1 MYIKILSVTDINNYI
16 KDTMDNDFILN
27 NASIRGEISNFKIHS
42 SGHVYFSMKDQWS
55 KINCVM
61 FRSAAKGLKFLPED
75 GMKIIAKGRISAY
88 VKDGSYQFYCDKLEL
103 EGLGELYIAFEKL
116 KNKLDG
122 EGIFKEEHKKKLP
135 QYAKKVGVITS
146 QTGAAIRDI
155 INVAT
160 RRNKNC
166 EILIY
171 PSLVQGTNASSD
183 IIRGIQELNKIK
195 DLDVIILARGGG
207 SIEELWAFNDEE
219 LAREVFKSKIP
230 IITGVGHETDFTI
243 VDFVSDKRAPTP
255 SAAAEIAIR
264 DIDELNSKLENYKNT
279 LDYYVL
285 NNLKEKYN
293 KLDRLKL
300 SMEGNSPERI
310 IVNEYNKI
318 DFIIKKLNSHIKIE
332 LDKKKEK
339 LSKISIQLSS
349 NNPLNILNKG
359 YSVIQDKKGNVIS
372 STKELDKNKKVIIN
386 LKDGKKEYSI
396 SLSNLKRGYR

>member
-1 MYIKILSVTDINNYI
+1 MYIKILSVSDINNYI
-16 KDTMDNDFILN
+16 KNTMDNDFILN
-27 NASIRGEISNFKIHS
+27 NASIKGEISNFKIHS
-42 SGHVYFSMKDQWS
+42 SGHIYFSMKDQWS

-61 FRSAAKGLKFLPED
+61 FRSAAKGLKFLPEN
-75 GMKIIAKGRISAY
+75 GMKVIGKGRISTY
-88 VKDGSYQFYCDKLEL
+88 VKDGAYQLYCDKLEL

-116 KNKLDG
+116 KSKLEK
-122 EGIFKEEHKKKLP
+122 EGLFKEEYKKPLP
-135 QYAKKVGVITS
+135 KYAKKIGVITS

-171 PSLVQGTNASSD
+171 PSLVQGTNASAD
-183 IIRGIQELNKIK
+183 IIKGIKELNKIK

-219 LAREVFKSKIP
+219 LAREVFNSKIP
-230 IITGVGHETDFTI
+230 IITGGGHETDFTI

-255 SAAAEIAIR
+255 SAAAEIAIK
-264 DIDELNSKLENYKNT
+264 DLQELNSNLENYRNT
-279 LDYYVL
+279 LNYYIL

-300 SMEGNSPERI
+300 SLEGNSPERI
-310 IVNEYNKI
+310 IINEYNKI
-318 DFIIKKLNSHIKIE
+318 DFIINKLNSHIKTE
-332 LDKKKEK
+332 LDKRKEE
-339 LSKISIQLSS
+339 LSKMSILLSS

-359 YSVIQDKKGNVIS
+359 YSVIQDEKGKVIS
-372 STKELDKNKKVIIN
+372 SIKVLDKKKKVTIN
-386 LKDGKKEYSI
+386 LKDGKKEYRI
-396 SLSNLKRGYR
+396 Q

>member
-1 MYIKILSVTDINNYI
+1 MYIKILSVSDINNYI
-16 KDTMDNDFILN
+16 KNTMDNDFILN
-27 NASIRGEISNFKIHS
+27 NALIKGEISNFKIHS
-42 SGHVYFSMKDQWS
+42 SGHIYFSMKDQWS

-61 FRSAAKGLKFLPED
+61 FRSAAKGLKFLPEN
-75 GMKIIAKGRISAY
+75 GMKVIGKGRISTY
-88 VKDGSYQFYCDKLEL
+88 VKDGAYQLYCDKLEL

-116 KNKLDG
+116 KSKLEK
-122 EGIFKEEHKKKLP
+122 EGLFKEEYKKPLP
-135 QYAKKVGVITS
+135 KYAKKIGVITS

-171 PSLVQGTNASSD
+171 PSLVQGTNASAD
-183 IIRGIQELNKIK
+183 IIKGIKELNKIK

-219 LAREVFKSKIP
+219 LAREVFNSKIP

-255 SAAAEIAIR
+255 SAAAEIAIK
-264 DIDELNSKLENYKNT
+264 DLQELNSNLENYRNT
-279 LDYYVL
+279 LNYYIL

-300 SMEGNSPERI
+300 SLEGNSPERI
-310 IVNEYNKI
+310 IINEYNKI
-318 DFIIKKLNSHIKIE
+318 DFIINKLNSHIKTE
-332 LDKKKEK
+332 LDKRKEE
-339 LSKISIQLSS
+339 LSKMSILLSS

-359 YSVIQDKKGNVIS
+359 YSVIQDEKGKVIS
-372 STKELDKNKKVIIN
+372 SIKVLDKKKKVTIN
-386 LKDGKKEYSI
+386 LKDGKKEYRI
-396 SLSNLKRGYR
+396 Q

>member
-1 MYIKILSVTDINNYI
+1 MYIKVLSVTDINNYI
-16 KDTMDNDFILN
+16 KNTMDNDFILN

-88 VKDGSYQFYCDKLEL
+88 VKDGSYQLYCDKLQL

-116 KNKLDG
+116 KNKLEK
-122 EGIFKEEHKKKLP
+122 EGLFKEECKKSLP
-135 QYAKKVGVITS
+135 QYAKKIGVITS
-146 QTGAAIRDI
+146 ETGAAIRDI

-183 IIRGIQELNKIK
+183 IIKGIKELNKVK

-207 SIEELWAFNDEE
+207 SIEELWVFNDEE
-219 LAREVFKSKIP
+219 LAREIFKSKVP

-243 VDFVSDKRAPTP
+243 ADFVSDKRAPTP
-255 SAAAEIAIR
+255 SAAAEIAIK
-264 DIDELNSKLENYKNT
+264 DLQELNSRLENYKNA
-279 LDYYVL
+279 LNYYVL

-310 IVNEYNKI
+310 IINEYNKI
-318 DFIIKKLNSHIKIE
+318 DFIINKLNSYIKIE
-332 LDKKKEK
+332 VDKRKEE
-339 LSKISIQLSS
+339 LSRMSILLSS

-359 YSVIQDKKGNVIS
+359 YSVIQDGTGKVIN
-372 STKELDKNKKVIIN
+372 TIKELDKEKKVTIN
-386 LKDGKKEYSI
+386 LKDGKKEYQI
-396 SLSNLKRGYR
+396 Q

>member
-1 MYIKILSVTDINNYI
+1 MYIKVLSVTDINNYI
-16 KDTMDNDFILN
+16 KNTMDNDFILN

-88 VKDGSYQFYCDKLEL
+88 VKDGSYQLYCDKLEL

-116 KNKLDG
+116 KNKLEK
-122 EGIFKEEHKKKLP
+122 EGLFKEECKKNLP
-135 QYAKKVGVITS
+135 QYAKKIGVITS
-146 QTGAAIRDI
+146 ETGAAIRDI

-183 IIRGIQELNKIK
+183 IIKGIKELNKVK

-219 LAREVFKSKIP
+219 LAREIFKSKVP

-255 SAAAEIAIR
+255 SAAAEIAIK
-264 DIDELNSKLENYKNT
+264 DLQELNSRLENYKNA
-279 LDYYVL
+279 LNYYVL

-310 IVNEYNKI
+310 IINEYNKI
-318 DFIIKKLNSHIKIE
+318 DFIINKLNSHIKVEVDKRKEE
-332 LDKKKEK
+332 L
-339 LSKISIQLSS
+339 SRMSILLSS

-359 YSVIQDKKGNVIS
+359 YSVIQDGTGKVIN
-372 STKELDKNKKVIIN
+372 TIKELDKEKKVTIN
-386 LKDGKKEYSI
+386 LKDGKKEYQI
-396 SLSNLKRGYR
+396 Q

>member
-1 MYIKILSVTDINNYI
+1 MYIKVLSVTDINNYI
-16 KDTMDNDFILN
+16 KNTMDNDFILN

-75 GMKIIAKGRISAY
+75 GMKIIANGRISAY
-88 VKDGSYQFYCDKLEL
+88 VKDGSYQLYCDKLEL

-116 KNKLDG
+116 KNKLED
-122 EGIFKEEHKKKLP
+122 EGLFKEEHKRPLP

-146 QTGAAIRDI
+146 ETGAAIRDI

-183 IIRGIQELNKIK
+183 IIKGIKELNKVK

-219 LAREVFKSKIP
+219 LAREIFKSKVP

-243 VDFVSDKRAPTP
+243 ADFVSDKRAPTP
-255 SAAAEIAIR
+255 SAAAEIAIK
-264 DIDELNSKLENYKNT
+264 DLQELNSRLENYKNA
-279 LDYYVL
+279 LNYYVL

-310 IVNEYNKI
+310 IINEYNKI
-318 DFIIKKLNSHIKIE
+318 DFIINKLNSYIKIE
-332 LDKKKEK
+332 VDKRKEE
-339 LSKISIQLSS
+339 LSRMSILLSS

-359 YSVIQDKKGNVIS
+359 YSVIQDGTGKVIN
-372 STKELDKNKKVIIN
+372 TIKELDKEKKVTIN
-386 LKDGKKEYSI
+386 LKDGKKEYLI
-396 SLSNLKRGYR
+396 Q

>member
-1 MYIKILSVTDINNYI
+1 MYIKILSVSDINNYI
-16 KDTMDNDFILN
+16 KNTMDNDFILN
-27 NASIRGEISNFKIHS
+27 NASIKGEISNFKIHS
-42 SGHVYFSMKDQWS
+42 SGHIYFSMKDQWS

-61 FRSAAKGLKFLPED
+61 FRSAAKGLKFLPEN
-75 GMKIIAKGRISAY
+75 GMKVIGKGRISTY
-88 VKDGSYQFYCDKLEL
+88 VKDGAYQLYCDKLEL

-116 KNKLDG
+116 KSKLEK
-122 EGIFKEEHKKKLP
+122 EGLFKEEYKKPLP
-135 QYAKKVGVITS
+135 KYAKKIGVITS

-171 PSLVQGTNASSD
+171 PSLVQGTNASAD
-183 IIRGIQELNKIK
+183 IIKGIKELNKIK

-219 LAREVFKSKIP
+219 LAREVFNSKIP

-255 SAAAEIAIR
+255 SAAAEIAIK
-264 DIDELNSKLENYKNT
+264 DLQELNSNLENYRNT
-279 LDYYVL
+279 LNYYIL

-300 SMEGNSPERI
+300 SLEGNSPERI
-310 IVNEYNKI
+310 IINEYNKI
-318 DFIIKKLNSHIKIE
+318 DFIINKLNSHIKTE
-332 LDKKKEK
+332 LDKRKEE
-339 LSKISIQLSS
+339 LSKMSILLSS

-359 YSVIQDKKGNVIS
+359 YSVIQDEKGKVIS
-372 STKELDKNKKVIIN
+372 SIKVLDKKKKVTIN
-386 LKDGKKEYSI
+386 LKDGKKEYRI
-396 SLSNLKRGYR
+396 Q

>member
-1 MYIKILSVTDINNYI
+1 MYIKVLSVTDINNYI
-16 KDTMDNDFILN
+16 KNTMDNDFILN

-88 VKDGSYQFYCDKLEL
+88 VKDGSYQLYCDKLEL

-122 EGIFKEEHKKKLP
+122 EGLFKEEHKKELP

-155 INVAT
+155 INVVT

-183 IIRGIQELNKIK
+183 IIRGIKELNKIK
-195 DLDVIILARGGG
+195 DLDIIILARGGG

-255 SAAAEIAIR
+255 SAAAEIAIK
-264 DIDELNSKLENYKNT
+264 DIDELNSKLENCKNT
-279 LDYYVL
+279 LNYYVL

-293 KLDRLKL
+293 KVDRLKL

-310 IVNEYNKI
+310 IINEYNKI
-318 DFIIKKLNSHIKIE
+318 DFTINKLNSHIKIE
-332 LDKKKEK
+332 LDKKKEE

-359 YSVIQDKKGNVIS
+359 YSVIQDEKGNVIS
-372 STKELDKNKKVIIN
+372 TTKELDKKKKVTIN
-386 LKDGKKEYSI
+386 LKDGKKEYNINS
-396 SLSNLKRGYR
+396 SN

>member
-1 MYIKILSVTDINNYI
+1 MYIKILSVSDINNYI
-16 KDTMDNDFILN
+16 KNTMDNDFILN
-27 NASIRGEISNFKIHS
+27 NASIKGEISNFKIHS
-42 SGHVYFSMKDQWS
+42 SGHIYFSMKDQWS

-61 FRSAAKGLKFLPED
+61 FRSAAKGLKFLPEN
-75 GMKIIAKGRISAY
+75 GMKVIGKGRISTY
-88 VKDGSYQFYCDKLEL
+88 VKDGAYQLYCDKLEL

-116 KNKLDG
+116 KSKLEK
-122 EGIFKEEHKKKLP
+122 EGLFKEEYKKPLP
-135 QYAKKVGVITS
+135 KYAKKIGVITS

-171 PSLVQGTNASSD
+171 PSLVQGTNASAD
-183 IIRGIQELNKIK
+183 IIKGIKELNKIK

-219 LAREVFKSKIP
+219 LAREVFNSKIP

-243 VDFVSDKRAPTP
+243 VDFVSDKRVPTP
-255 SAAAEIAIR
+255 SAAAEIAIK
-264 DIDELNSKLENYKNT
+264 DLQELNSNLENYKNT
-279 LDYYVL
+279 LNYYIL

-300 SMEGNSPERI
+300 SLEGNSPERI
-310 IVNEYNKI
+310 IINEYNKI
-318 DFIIKKLNSHIKIE
+318 DFIINKLNSHIKTE
-332 LDKKKEK
+332 LDKRKEE
-339 LSKISIQLSS
+339 LSKMSILLSS

-359 YSVIQDKKGNVIS
+359 YSVIQDEKGKVIS
-372 STKELDKNKKVIIN
+372 SIKVLDKKKKVTIN
-386 LKDGKKEYSI
+386 LKDGKKEYRI
-396 SLSNLKRGYR
+396 Q

>member
-1 MYIKILSVTDINNYI
+1 MYIKILSVSDINNYI
-16 KDTMDNDFILN
+16 KNTMDNDFILN
-27 NASIRGEISNFKIHS
+27 NASIKGEISNFKIHS
-42 SGHVYFSMKDQWS
+42 SGHIYFSMKDQWS

-61 FRSAAKGLKFLPED
+61 FRSAAKGLKFLPEN
-75 GMKIIAKGRISAY
+75 GMKVIGKGRISTY
-88 VKDGSYQFYCDKLEL
+88 VKDGAYQLYCDKLEL

-116 KNKLDG
+116 KSKLEK
-122 EGIFKEEHKKKLP
+122 EGLFKEEYKKPLP
-135 QYAKKVGVITS
+135 KYAKKIGVITS

-171 PSLVQGTNASSD
+171 PSLVQGTNASAD
-183 IIRGIQELNKIK
+183 IIKGIKELNKIK

-219 LAREVFKSKIP
+219 LAREVFNSKIP

-255 SAAAEIAIR
+255 SAAAEIAIK
-264 DIDELNSKLENYKNT
+264 DLQELNSNLENYRNT
-279 LDYYVL
+279 LNYYIL

-300 SMEGNSPERI
+300 SLEGNSPERI
-310 IVNEYNKI
+310 IINEYNKI
-318 DFIIKKLNSHIKIE
+318 DFIINKLNSRIKTE
-332 LDKKKEK
+332 LDKRKEE
-339 LSKISIQLSS
+339 LSKMSILLSS

-359 YSVIQDKKGNVIS
+359 YSVIQDEKGKVIS
-372 STKELDKNKKVIIN
+372 SIKVLDKKKKVTIN
-386 LKDGKKEYSI
+386 LKDGKKEYRI
-396 SLSNLKRGYR
+396 Q

>member
-1 MYIKILSVTDINNYI
+1 MYIKVLSVTDINNYI
-16 KDTMDNDFILN
+16 KGTMDNDFILN

-75 GMKIIAKGRISAY
+75 GMKIIANGRISAY
-88 VKDGSYQFYCDKLEL
+88 VKDGSYQLYCDKLEL

-116 KNKLDG
+116 KNKLED
-122 EGIFKEEHKKKLP
+122 EGLFKEEHKRPLP

-146 QTGAAIRDI
+146 ETGAAIRDI

-183 IIRGIQELNKIK
+183 IIKGIKELNKVK

-219 LAREVFKSKIP
+219 LAREIFKSKVP

-255 SAAAEIAIR
+255 SAAAEIAIK
-264 DIDELNSKLENYKNT
+264 DLQELNSRLENYKNA
-279 LDYYVL
+279 LNYYVL

-310 IVNEYNKI
+310 IINEYNKI
-318 DFIIKKLNSHIKIE
+318 DFIINKLNSYIKIE
-332 LDKKKEK
+332 VDKRKEE
-339 LSKISIQLSS
+339 LSRMSILLSS

-359 YSVIQDKKGNVIS
+359 YSVIQDGTGKVIN
-372 STKELDKNKKVIIN
+372 TIKELDKEKKVTIN
-386 LKDGKKEYSI
+386 LKDGKKEYLI
-396 SLSNLKRGYR
+396 Q